1 MEHDDFLK
9 HNNIIIENITPNE
22 GQARLKITD
31 SSLNPYGIVH
41 GGLIFALGDTIMSL
55 TCKNTGRKAVTL
67 DANISFLKPGK
78 GKFLIATSKVIKIG
92 KTTSVLSAE
101 IADDNNNI
109 VAVMQATYYFID
121 WGIMEKIG
129 IICEYNPFHN
139 GHLYHIKKIKELYP
153 ESLIILI
160 LNGYFLERGEISIL
174 TKEDKTKIA
183 LDNNIDIVLELPFI
197 FGTQSAD
204 TFAEI
209 SLKILNNFNIDK
221 LIFGS
226 ECNDSTKLISL
237 AKKQLDPSYQINI
250 KTYLKQGLNYPTA
263 LAKSLNAD
271 FNFLPNDLLGISYA
285 KAIIKYNYPIDII
298 TIKRTNDYHDL
309 KSNVE
314 IVSASNIRNKL
325 NENEN
330 ITKYVPTNIPN
341 KIINVNK
348 ENYFKL
354 LKYKINTDDNLK
366 HYLDVDEGI
375 EYRLQKYI
383 NISNTIEEFIYNIK
397 TKRYTYNK
405 LNRMFIHI
413 ITSLKKE
420 YNTNLSYIKILGF
433 NKKGQ
438 NYLNSFK
445 EFSIPIIVD
454 KNSLQYKYELT
465 SSIIYDLINNTNTYE
480 FEKRNKPVIK
490 D

>member
-1 MEHDDFLK
+1 
-9 HNNIIIENITPNE
+9 
-22 GQARLKITD
+22 
-31 SSLNPYGIVH
+31 
-41 GGLIFALGDTIMSL
+41 
-55 TCKNTGRKAVTL
+55 
-67 DANISFLKPGK
+67 
-78 GKFLIATSKVIKIG
+78 
-92 KTTSVLSAE
+92 
-101 IADDNNNI
+101 
-109 VAVMQATYYFID
+109 
-121 WGIMEKIG
+121 MEKIG

-183 LDNNIDIVLELPFI
+183 LENNIDIVLELPFI

-204 TFAEI
+204 TFAEV
-209 SLKILNNFNIDK
+209 SLKILNNFYINK
-221 LIFGS
+221 LVFGS
-226 ECNDSTKLISL
+226 ECNDKNQLISL
-237 AKKQLDPSYQINI
+237 ANMQLTQNYEINI
-250 KTYLKQGLNYPTA
+250 KKNLKEGLNYPTA
-263 LAKSLNAD
+263 LAKALNVN

-285 KAIIKYNYPIDII
+285 KAIIKNNYPIDII

-309 KSNVE
+309 KSNSK
-314 IVSASNIRNKL
+314 IISASNIRNKL
-325 NENEN
+325 EHKED
-330 ITKYVPTNIPN
+330 ITKYVPNIITQ

-348 ENYFKL
+348 DNYFKL
-354 LKYKINTDDNLK
+354 LKYKINTDYNLK
-366 HYLDVDEGI
+366 QYLDVDEGI

-383 NISNTIEEFIYNIK
+383 NSSNTIEEFINNIK

-413 ITSLKKE
+413 LTSFKKE
-420 YNTNLSYIKILGF
+420 DNNNLSYIKILGF

-445 EFSIPIIVD
+445 EFPIPIIVD